1 MRAKITKRLLDSL
14 PAPAAGEVK
23 VWDTELRGF
32 VVRVRSSGRRW
43 FAVEWMRERR
53 TRRLSLGEFG
63 SVTVD
68 QARERAKAILGRVA
82 HGEDPATERAGER
95 AAPTVAELARRYM
108 EEHAGPKK
116 KQSSVE
122 GDERNLRLYVLPALG
137 RRKVIAI
144 GLREVADLHHSLRA
158 KPVQANRV
166 LALVSK
172 MLNLAE
178 TWGLRPLHSN
188 PCPRIGRYRESRRE
202 RFLSGTELRR
212 LGEALSAVEQDRSED
227 PAAVLAIRLLLLTGA
242 RRDEILSLRWQDVDL
257 ETGTLNLPDS
267 KTGKKSIPLGPAAV
281 ELLAA
286 APRFEGCPY
295 VLPGRRR
302 PEARFVG
309 LQRPWTRVR
318 ARAGLGDV
326 RLHDLRHSFASV
338 GVAANL
344 GLPVLGAILGHRHP
358 ATTARYAH
366 LDDDPR
372 RAAAARIS
380 NQIAADLNGHAAGE
394 VIPFRKA

>member
-14 PAPAAGEVK
+14 PPPAAGEVK

-32 VVRVRSSGRRW
+32 VVRVRSSGRQW

-53 TRRLSLGEFG
+53 TRRLTLGEFG
-63 SVTVD
+63 PVTVD
-68 QARERAKAILGRVA
+68 QARDRAREILGRVA
-82 HGEDPATERAGER
+82 RGEDPAAERADEKT
-95 AAPTVAELARRYM
+95 APTFADLARRYL

-116 KQSSVE
+116 KPASIE
-122 GDERNLRLYVLPALG
+122 ADERSLRLYVLPALR
-137 RRKVIAI
+137 RRKVAAV
-144 GLREVADLHHSLRA
+144 GLKEVSDLHHSLRE

-188 PCPRIGRYRESRRE
+188 PCPRIARFRENRRE
-202 RFLSGTELRR
+202 RFMSGAELRR
-212 LGEALSAVEQDRSED
+212 LGEALSAVEQDGSED

-242 RRDEILSLRWQDVDL
+242 RRNEILDLRWQDVDL
-257 ETGTLNLPDS
+257 DTGTLNLPDS
-267 KTGKKSIPLGPAAV
+267 KTGKKSIPLGPAPA

-286 APRFEGCPY
+286 APRLEGSPY
-295 VLPGRRR
+295 VIPGRR
-302 PEARFVG
+302 PNGRFVG
-309 LQRPWTRVR
+309 LQRPWARIR
-318 ARAGLGDV
+318 ERAGLGDV
-326 RLHDLRHSFASV
+326 RLHDLRHGFASV

-380 NQIAADLNGHAAGE
+380 SQIAADLNGQPAGE
-394 VIPFRKA
+394 VIPFKKP

>member
-14 PAPAAGEVK
+14 PPPAAGEVK
-23 VWDTELRGF
+23 VWDTDLRGF
-32 VVRVRSSGRRW
+32 VVRVRSSGRQW

-53 TRRLSLGEFG
+53 TRRLTLGEFG
-63 SVTVD
+63 PVTVD
-68 QARERAKAILGRVA
+68 QARDRARQILGRVA
-82 HGEDPATERAGER
+82 RGEDPAAERADEKT
-95 AAPTVAELARRYM
+95 APTFADLARRYL

-116 KQSSVE
+116 KPASIE
-122 GDERNLRLYVLPALG
+122 ADERSLRLYVLPALR
-137 RRKVIAI
+137 RRKVAAV
-144 GLREVADLHHSLRA
+144 GLKEVSDLHHSLRE

-188 PCPRIGRYRESRRE
+188 PCPRIARFRESRRE
-202 RFLSGTELRR
+202 RFMSGAELRR
-212 LGEALSAVEQDRSED
+212 LGEALSAVEQDGSED
-227 PAAVLAIRLLLLTGA
+227 PTAVLAIRLLLLTGA
-242 RRDEILSLRWQDVDL
+242 RRNEILNLRWQDVDL
-257 ETGTLNLPDS
+257 ATGTLNLPDS
-267 KTGKKSIPLGPAAV
+267 KTGKKSIPLGPAPA

-286 APRFEGCPY
+286 APRLEGSPY
-295 VLPGRRR
+295 VIPGRR
-302 PEARFVG
+302 PNGPFVG
-309 LQRPWTRVR
+309 LQRPWARIR
-318 ARAGLGDV
+318 KRAGLGDV
-326 RLHDLRHSFASV
+326 RLHDLRHGFASV

-380 NQIAADLNGHAAGE
+380 NQIAADLNGQPAAE
-394 VIPFRKA
+394 VIPFNKS

>member
-14 PAPAAGEVK
+14 QPPASGEVK

-32 VVRVRSSGRRW
+32 VVRVRASGRRW

-63 SVTVD
+63 PVTVE
-68 QARERAKAILGRVA
+68 QARERARDLLGRVA
-82 HGEDPATERAGER
+82 HGEDPATERADER
-95 AAPTVAELARRYM
+95 TAPTVADLARRYL

-116 KQSSVE
+116 KPASIE
-122 GDERNLRLYVLPALG
+122 ADERMLRLYVLPALR
-137 RRKVIAI
+137 RRKVAAV
-144 GLREVADLHHSLRA
+144 GLKEISDLHHSLKA

-188 PCPRIGRYRESRRE
+188 PCPRIARYRESKRE
-202 RFLSGTELRR
+202 RFLSGAELRR
-212 LGEALSAVEQDRSED
+212 LGEALSAVERDRSED

-242 RRDEILSLRWQDVDL
+242 RRDEILDLRWEDVDL
-257 ETGTLNLPDS
+257 ATGTLNLPDS
-267 KTGKKSIPLGPAAV
+267 KTGKKSIPLGPAAAEV
-281 ELLAA
+281 LAA
-286 APRFEGCPY
+286 APRLEGSRY
-295 VLPGRRR
+295 VIPGRRL
-302 PEARFVG
+302 EGRFVG
-309 LQRPWTRVR
+309 LQRPWARIR
-318 ARAGLGDV
+318 ERAGLEGV

-380 NQIAADLNGHAAGE
+380 GEIAAALNGRPAAE
-394 VIPFRKA
+394 VIPFKKS

>member
-32 VVRVRSSGRRW
+32 VVRVRASGRRW

-63 SVTVD
+63 AVTVD
-68 QARERAKAILGRVA
+68 QARERAKKILGRVA
-82 HGEDPATERAGER
+82 HGEDPAAERAEER
-95 AAPTVAELARRYM
+95 TAPIVAELARRYL

-116 KQSSVE
+116 KRSSVE
-122 GDERNLRLYVLPALG
+122 GDERLLRLYVLPALG
-137 RRKVIAI
+137 RRKVATL
-144 GLREVADLHHSLRA
+144 GLKDIADLHHGLRA

-188 PCPRIGRYRESRRE
+188 PCPRISRFRENRRE
-202 RFLSGTELRR
+202 RFLSGAELRR
-212 LGEALSAVEQDRSED
+212 LGEALAAVEQDRSED
-227 PAAVLAIRLLLLTGA
+227 PGAVLAVRLLLLTGA
-242 RRDEILSLRWQDVDL
+242 RRDEILGLRWQDVDL
-257 ETGTLNLPDS
+257 DTGTLNLPDS

-286 APRFEGCPY
+286 APRLEGSRY
-295 VLPGRRR
+295 VIPGRRQADA
-302 PEARFVG
+302 PFVG
-309 LQRPWTRVR
+309 IQRPWARIR
-318 ARAGLGDV
+318 ARAGLGNV

-380 NQIAADLNGHAAGE
+380 NQIAADLNGQPAGE
-394 VIPFRKA
+394 VIPFKKP

>member
-14 PAPAAGEVK
+14 PVPAAGEVK
-23 VWDTELRGF
+23 VWDIELRGF
-32 VVRVRSSGRRW
+32 VVRVRASGRRW

-53 TRRLSLGEFG
+53 TRRMSLGEYG
-63 SVTVD
+63 AVTVD
-68 QARERAKAILGRVA
+68 QARDKARKILGRVA
-82 HGEDPATERAGER
+82 HGDDPAAERADAR
-95 AAPTVAELARRYM
+95 SAPSLADLARRYLD
-108 EEHAGPKK
+108 EHAGPKK
-116 KQSSVE
+116 KRSSVE

-137 RRKVIAI
+137 RRKVAAI
-144 GLREVADLHHSLRA
+144 GLKDVADLHHGLRS

-188 PCPRIGRYRESRRE
+188 PCPRIGRFRESRRD
-202 RFLSGTELRR
+202 RFLSGAELRR
-212 LGEALSAVEQDRSED
+212 LGDALVAVEKNGSED

-242 RRDEILSLRWQDVDL
+242 RRDEILGLRWQDVDL
-257 ETGTLNLPDS
+257 ATGTLNLPDS

-281 ELLAA
+281 ALLVS
-286 APRFEGCPY
+286 APRLEGNPH
-295 VLPGRRR
+295 VIPGRRR
-302 PEARFVG
+302 SDARFVG
-309 LQRPWTRVR
+309 LQRPWARIR

-380 NQIAADLNGHAAGE
+380 NQIAADLNGQTVGE
-394 VIPFRKA
+394 VIPFKKP

>member
-14 PAPAAGEVK
+14 HAPAGGEVK

-32 VVRVRSSGRRW
+32 VVRVRASGRRW

-63 SVTVD
+63 TLTVD
-68 QARERAKAILGRVA
+68 QARERAKKILGRIA
-82 HGEDPATERAGER
+82 HGEDPAAQRAEER
-95 AAPTVAELARRYM
+95 AAPTVAELARRYL

-116 KQSSVE
+116 KRSSVE
-122 GDERNLRLYVLPALG
+122 GDERLLRLYVLPALG
-137 RRKVIAI
+137 RRKVAVV
-144 GLREVADLHHSLRA
+144 GLKDVADLHHGLRA

-188 PCPRIGRYRESRRE
+188 PCRRIGRFRESKRE
-202 RFLSGTELRR
+202 RFLSGAELRR

-227 PAAVLAIRLLLLTGA
+227 PGAVLAVRLLLLTGA
-242 RRDEILSLRWQDVDL
+242 RRDEILGLRWENVDL
-257 ETGTLNLPDS
+257 DTGTLNLPDS

-286 APRFEGCPY
+286 APRLEGSLY
-295 VLPGRRR
+295 VIPGRRR
-302 PEARFVG
+302 LDAPFVG
-309 LQRPWTRVR
+309 IQRPWARIR
-318 ARAGLGDV
+318 ARAGLGNV

-380 NQIAADLNGHAAGE
+380 NQIAADLNGQPAGE
-394 VIPFRKA
+394 VIPFKKP

>member
-1 MRAKITKRLLDSL
+1 MQAKITKRLLDSL
-14 PAPAAGEVK
+14 PTPAAGEVK

-32 VVRVRSSGRRW
+32 LVRVRASGRRW
-43 FAVEWMRERR
+43 FAVEWMRDRR

-63 SVTVD
+63 ALTVD
-68 QARERAKAILGRVA
+68 QARDRAKKILGRVA
-82 HGEDPATERAGER
+82 HGEDPAAQRAEER
-95 AAPTVAELARRYM
+95 AAPTVAELARRYL

-116 KQSSVE
+116 KRSSVE
-122 GDERNLRLYVLPALG
+122 GDERLLRLYVLPALG
-137 RRKVIAI
+137 RRRAAAV
-144 GLREVADLHHSLRA
+144 GLKDIADLHHSLRA

-172 MLNLAE
+172 MLYLAE
-178 TWGLRPLHSN
+178 TWGLRALHSN
-188 PCPRIGRYRESRRE
+188 PCPRIGRYREGKRE
-202 RFLSGTELRR
+202 RFLSGAELRR
-212 LGEALSAVEQDRSED
+212 LGEALAAVEKDRSED
-227 PAAVLAIRLLLLTGA
+227 PGAVLAVRLLLLTGA
-242 RRDEILSLRWQDVDL
+242 RRDEILGLRWQDVDL
-257 ETGTLNLPDS
+257 DTGTLNLPDS

-286 APRFEGCPY
+286 APRLEGSAY
-295 VLPGRRR
+295 VIPGRRR
-302 PEARFVG
+302 PDTPFVG
-309 LQRPWTRVR
+309 IQRPWARIR

-380 NQIAADLNGHAAGE
+380 NQIAADLNGQPAGE
-394 VIPFRKA
+394 VVPFKKP

>member
-14 PAPAAGEVK
+14 PTPAAGETK

-32 VVRVRSSGRRW
+32 VVRVRASGRRW

-63 SVTVD
+63 AVTVD
-68 QARERAKAILGRVA
+68 QARERAKRVLGRVA
-82 HGEDPATERAGER
+82 DGEDPAAERADER
-95 AAPTVAELARRYM
+95 TAPTVTELARRYLD
-108 EEHAGPKK
+108 EHAGPKK
-116 KQSSVE
+116 KRSSVE
-122 GDERNLRLYVLPALG
+122 GDERLLRLYVLPALG
-137 RRKVIAI
+137 RRKVTAV
-144 GLREVADLHHSLRA
+144 GLKEVADLHHSLRA
-158 KPVQANRV
+158 KPIQANRV
-166 LALVSK
+166 LAVVSK

-188 PCPRIGRYRESRRE
+188 PCPRIGRYRENRRE
-202 RFLSGTELRR
+202 RFLSGAELRR
-212 LGEALSAVEQDRSED
+212 LGEALAAVEQDRSED
-227 PAAVLAIRLLLLTGA
+227 PGAVLAIRLLLLTGA
-242 RRDEILSLRWQDVDL
+242 RRDEILGLRWQDVDL

-286 APRFEGCPY
+286 APRLEGCLY
-295 VLPGRRR
+295 VIPGRRR
-302 PEARFVG
+302 LDARFVG
-309 LQRPWTRVR
+309 IQRPWARIR
-318 ARAGLGDV
+318 ARANLGDL
-326 RLHDLRHSFASV
+326 RIHDLRHSYAAC

-366 LDDDPR
+366 LADDPR
-372 RAAAARIS
+372 RAAASLIS
-380 NQIAADLNGHAAGE
+380 NQIAADLNGQPAGE
-394 VIPFRKA
+394 VVPFKKP